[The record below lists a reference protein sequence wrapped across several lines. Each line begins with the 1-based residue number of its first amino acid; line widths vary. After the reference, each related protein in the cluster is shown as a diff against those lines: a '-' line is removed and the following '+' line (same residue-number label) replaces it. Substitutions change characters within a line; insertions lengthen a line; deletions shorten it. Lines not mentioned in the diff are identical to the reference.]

1 MAQPGSKLDPL
12 LKQVD
17 DIRLFVDSE
26 KIPIF
31 LSPLSGHEGATASW
45 DEALGGDWKK
55 FLGAAKSMGAKSVYL
70 NWERFQEAEFTDAR
84 TTIEAGFINNSG
96 MDVKVKD
103 IEKFRACIGLTAVIE
118 IAFIVDGVGHWY
130 EQVADWFK
138 AFEELTEES
147 ESSDQDDDPDDAV
160 DKVAV
165 QKWASELANDPRF
178 RTCKNYD
185 QREYLLEQIA
195 GDDLGDLPA
204 YDVLSRAESIFQLE
218 IKPMLDERLSEEA
231 RALRN
236 NGMTVNGIAQKLGI
250 PRDKVSGMLNE

>member
-1 MAQPGSKLDPL
+1 MAQPASKLDPL

-17 DIRLFVDSE
+17 DIRLFLETE

-31 LSPLSGHEGATASW
+31 FAPLSGHEGASASW
-45 DEALGGDWKK
+45 DEATGGEWKK

-70 NWERFQEAEFTDAR
+70 NWQRFQEEEFLNALA
-84 TTIEAGFINNSG
+84 TIEAGFVNSSG

-103 IEKFRACIGLTAVIE
+103 VENFRAYIGLTAIVE
-118 IAFIVDGVGHWY
+118 IAFIVDGVAHWY

-138 AFEELTEES
+138 EFEELTEEAERSS
-147 ESSDQDDDPDDAV
+147 EDDSDEPV
-160 DKVAV
+160 DKAVV

-195 GDDLGDLPA
+195 GDNLAGLPVH
-204 YDVLSRAESIFQLE
+204 DVLGRAESIFQLE
-218 IKPMLDERLSEEA
+218 VKPGLDERLSEEA
-231 RALRN
+231 RALRKK
-236 NGMTVNGIAQKLGI
+236 GMTLTGIAQKLGL
-250 PRDKVSGMLNE
+250 PKEKVSGMLSE